1 MSWITLCHLC
11 MLQQNKVTFKTG
23 NFTFLLMFNLPY
35 KKQIYKSGSRIL
47 FRKVT
52 WYFLSNIFLSNLEGN
67 LFLKNGRLSGLSCLE
82 RTVPSKFEIRSGL
95 MELRAGFGVSNL
107 SCPFQPSTSLE
118 ISKNFNPEVAAV
130 VEKVGLLFE
139 LKIPITGGES
149 FVGEWFNFLTHESLF
164 KLL

>member
-1 MSWITLCHLC
+1 MIFSI
-11 MLQQNKVTFKTG
+11 K
-23 NFTFLLMFNLPY
+23 
-35 KKQIYKSGSRIL
+35 
-47 FRKVT
+47 
-52 WYFLSNIFLSNLEGN
+52 YFSSNLEGN

-139 LKIPITGGES
+139 FKIPITGGES
-149 FVGEWFNFLTHESLF
+149 FVGE
-164 KLL
+164 

>member
-1 MSWITLCHLC
+1 
-11 MLQQNKVTFKTG
+11 
-23 NFTFLLMFNLPY
+23 
-35 KKQIYKSGSRIL
+35 
-47 FRKVT
+47 
-52 WYFLSNIFLSNLEGN
+52 
-67 LFLKNGRLSGLSCLE
+67 
-82 RTVPSKFEIRSGL
+82 

-149 FVGEWFNFLTHESLF
+149 FVGGGFNFLTHESLF
-164 KLL
+164 KLFRGNCLTFVKLF